1 MKIYLF
7 KFKTM
12 KEITD
17 CYNVLN
23 KLDTLN
29 VLYDIKKFVLDKQSN
44 LDIKNTSEDDFCTLQ
59 GKKEILQELEEEINQ
74 QIIKLKEK

>member
-1 MKIYLF
+1 
-7 KFKTM
+7 M

-29 VLYDIKKFVLDKQSN
+29 VLYDIKKFVLNKQFN
-44 LDIKNTSEDDFCTLQ
+44 LDIKNTSEYDFCTLQ